1 MTTNMKRLFPILRR
15 PANFGYKMRFYRS
28 SFLYKLIFSIPWCQF
43 NYPEC
48 SSIYLDGQNLQMSN
62 VQDNFSFVYCDTCTY
77 VIMSHVH
84 GRYAHIHHLSVQTH
98 VLHNM
103 VAFVFNINGG
113 KHVHNA
119 QYGNI
124 VDYSYVEF
132 TFIMSHFYV
141 HVSLHHSKSIMFN
154 SFSVHFVLH
163 FGILFRKITYLIS

>member
-1 MTTNMKRLFPILRR
+1 MRVNCHWAMTTNMKRLFPILRW

-28 SFLYKLIFSIPWCQF
+28 SFLYKLIFSIPWCQL

-48 SSIYLDGQNLQMSN
+48 SSIYLDGQILQMSN
-62 VQDNFSFVYCDTCTY
+62 VQDNFSFFYCDTCTY

-103 VAFVFNINGG
+103 VASVFNINGW

-119 QYGNI
+119 QYGHLIARMDRTITQILSTQIWI
-124 VDYSYVEF
+124 VTLINYRLGPDVLIQS
-132 TFIMSHFYV
+132 
-141 HVSLHHSKSIMFN
+141 SIPSTAMP
-154 SFSVHFVLH
+154 
-163 FGILFRKITYLIS
+163 